1 MGAITNEMLAGEIS
15 ACEKDTRKY
24 GTPSGGCVVAAIGN
38 TALMAPVHG
47 DPDVIA
53 YRQARRAD
61 GDAQQAEEDEADN
74 AERNQALANAFA
86 GIGQTLQR
94 QQYINGLSAQLRSQ
108 PAQRVATQPMQYRQQ
123 TSPQLQVQQAL
134 AQYKARQ
141 TILPQRALEQQ
152 QVAAQQQPR
161 LNQSVMSSP
170 ARKAG

>member
-1 MGAITNEMLAGEIS
+1 MGAITNEGLAEGIS
-15 ACEKDTRKY
+15 VCEEDTRKY

-53 YRQARRAD
+53 YRQARRSA
-61 GDAQQAEEDEADN
+61 GRRGRSRQRGAKSGISK
-74 AERNQALANAFA
+74 RLR